1 MHGTRFCAGL
11 LWAALLATPLAAQ
24 PVAETASA
32 PVTDSVVW
40 TRAKFA
46 GSFEKPDCRVYVQ
59 LKIAAIGRLPFS
71 TQTFRLRDRSLLEGI
86 GEGASVKFT
95 ARHAD
100 GENTVTAV
108 QVVEEC
114 KRFQKCD

>member
-46 GSFEKPDCRVYVQ
+46 GSFEKPDGRVYVLTDASDGQ
-59 LKIAAIGRLPFS
+59 LLRLTPPAAS
-71 TQTFRLRDRSLLEGI
+71 Q
-86 GEGASVKFT
+86 
-95 ARHAD
+95 
-100 GENTVTAV
+100 
-108 QVVEEC
+108 Q
-114 KRFQKCD
+114 